1 MVVQYWEYPVDLD
14 LGGIGNKRTIT
25 ATCFAC
31 ECLLT
36 LWPGEHGPA
45 YDRALDMCLGAMDGK
60 VSQNAARHAFL
71 EAAAEADVL
80 ERVPFL

>member
-1 MVVQYWEYPVDLD
+1 MVVQYWEYPVDLQ
-14 LGGIGNKRTIT
+14 LSGIGNKRTIT

-36 LWPGEHGPA
+36 LWPGDHSPA
-45 YDRALDMCLGAMDGK
+45 YHRALNMCLDAMDGK
-60 VSQNAARHAFL
+60 VPQSAARHAFV

-80 ERVPFL
+80 RPVH